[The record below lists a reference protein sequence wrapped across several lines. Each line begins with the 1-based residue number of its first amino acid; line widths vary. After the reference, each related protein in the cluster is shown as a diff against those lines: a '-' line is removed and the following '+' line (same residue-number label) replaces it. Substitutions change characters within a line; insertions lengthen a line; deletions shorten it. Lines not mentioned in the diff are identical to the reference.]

1 MFLRVK
7 SIRVRCGHVSNV
19 TLKGQESVA
28 AEETEPRPRSGSGGL
43 KMEEL
48 AAEASRAARGAGE
61 AAATQSLLQLEATT
75 TPWAGG
81 VKGGGDVS
89 RPGV

>member
-1 MFLRVK
+1 
-7 SIRVRCGHVSNV
+7 
-19 TLKGQESVA
+19 
-28 AEETEPRPRSGSGGL
+28 
-43 KMEEL
+43 MEEL

-81 VKGGGDVS
+81 VMGGGDVS
-89 RPGV
+89 GPGV